1 MNVNRSSYY
10 KHFSGIISKRELE
23 NQALRTKILQLYN
36 ASDKRLGVKKMRQRL
51 KAEYGI
57 SISVGRV
64 YRLMKSMQLPKMST
78 HRNIRRAENF
88 NSNKNAENIEA
99 VFTNVI
105 IMCEYV
111 IISPLKLMKIHLFHS
126 LCLIVCNH

>member
-1 MNVNRSSYY
+1 MLS
-10 KHFSGIISKRELE
+10 ELE
-23 NQALRTKILQLYN
+23 EQYKIAHKKGGRPPKLTIFDRLCIFFAYYRDYRTFEDIANDYDV
-36 ASDKRLGVKKMRQRL
+36 ATSTVFDVTRL
-51 KAEYGI
+51 
-57 SISVGRV
+57 
-64 YRLMKSMQLPKMST
+64 
-78 HRNIRRAENF
+78 
-88 NSNKNAENIEA
+88 EA